1 MCSSAG
7 SHGWFQLH
15 FILVPRA
22 HDPSGLWQGSRA
34 LAGPNFLSM
43 RRVFVSN
50 SQPIRFARFD
60 NKSVNRGLPVLDQ
73 TRALDPC
80 HRPEGSWAL
89 GTRMASFQCVLVFS
103 LAECEQ
109 LVLLVFSGCFS
120 NFSGCLG
127 AAHAASLL
135 ATVCLR
141 SPPPSL
147 FSFLPLILSVLTGA
161 WNGGS
166 WLGCGDLPAMGA
178 VVYLGAGWPQWKP
191 LDIPGTHLPF
201 SDAAG

>member
-1 MCSSAG
+1 MFPADFISG
-7 SHGWFQLH
+7 SRDFTQHLTSGELMH
-15 FILVPRA
+15 SVDAILVPRA

-89 GTRMASFQCVLVFS
+89 GTRMS
-103 LAECEQ
+103 
-109 LVLLVFSGCFS
+109 
-120 NFSGCLG
+120 
-127 AAHAASLL
+127 
-135 ATVCLR
+135 
-141 SPPPSL
+141 
-147 FSFLPLILSVLTGA
+147 
-161 WNGGS
+161 
-166 WLGCGDLPAMGA
+166 
-178 VVYLGAGWPQWKP
+178 
-191 LDIPGTHLPF
+191 
-201 SDAAG
+201 

>member
-1 MCSSAG
+1 MNESG
-7 SHGWFQLH
+7 ETKNFL
-15 FILVPRA
+15 ILVPRA

-89 GTRMASFQCVLVFS
+89 GTRMKTFFTFS
-103 LAECEQ
+103 RMRRQ
-109 LVLLVFSGCFS
+109 KSP
-120 NFSGCLG
+120 
-127 AAHAASLL
+127 LL
-135 ATVCLR
+135 AARRIVLDAESASGLR
-141 SPPPSL
+141 ASPQTSR
-147 FSFLPLILSVLTGA
+147 
-161 WNGGS
+161 
-166 WLGCGDLPAMGA
+166 
-178 VVYLGAGWPQWKP
+178 
-191 LDIPGTHLPF
+191 
-201 SDAAG
+201 

>member
-1 MCSSAG
+1 MIAVNKISTCGVAVISTLLPCLMLRSVALCCAVVLCYPMLPYANILK
-7 SHGWFQLH
+7 SCRRPVVSLLYATKSYRV
-15 FILVPRA
+15 ILVPRA

-89 GTRMASFQCVLVFS
+89 GTRMVPCKSTFAAPNLCWACVLASRHIPTGGQVVQIAFGQIS
-103 LAECEQ
+103 PSA
-109 LVLLVFSGCFS
+109 SS
-120 NFSGCLG
+120 TRDLG
-127 AAHAASLL
+127 TRL
-135 ATVCLR
+135 
-141 SPPPSL
+141 
-147 FSFLPLILSVLTGA
+147 
-161 WNGGS
+161 N
-166 WLGCGDLPAMGA
+166 LGMIICR
-178 VVYLGAGWPQWKP
+178 
-191 LDIPGTHLPF
+191 
-201 SDAAG
+201 